1 MTFKEIAN
9 RRLKAQLLS
18 GGGGVSAREVVRH
31 MGAIQA
37 QDSAMSKWAVGVRS
51 GLKEEEVTQELEA
64 GNIIRTHVLR
74 PTWHLV
80 DAGDVRWM
88 LALTAPGVKRAYMGM
103 SRTLGMDDKFMADS
117 NKKIAR
123 MLSKGVAMTREE
135 IMAGLKFNRDV
146 QNDIRPSLIMMNAE
160 QDAVVCNG
168 PTRGKNI
175 TYMLMDARVSPGEK
189 LRRDE
194 SLARLAYTYF
204 NSHGPATVADF
215 AWWSGLGINDA
226 RRGAA
231 SVSAQLESE
240 TVEGLTRYF
249 TDHGMPQKKGVHL
262 LPAFDE
268 YLVSYKD
275 REVSIAISHQPKA
288 FTKNGIFRPV
298 IVDSGNVSGTWK
310 RDVKGNRVI
319 IEATLFEEMSIAKK
333 ALIAR
338 RAGDFAGFLK
348 RDLTMDFR

>member
-18 GGGGVSAREVVRH
+18 GGGGVSAREVVIH

-37 QDSAMSKWAVGVRS
+37 QDFSMSKWAVGVRS
-51 GLKEEEVTQELEA
+51 GLSEEAVTQALEA
-64 GNIIRTHVLR
+64 GDLIRTHVLR

-80 DAGDVRWM
+80 AAGDVRWM
-88 LALTAPGVKRAYMGM
+88 LELTSPGVKRAFMGM
-103 SRTLGMDDKFMADS
+103 SRTLGMDDKFLAES

-123 MLSKGVAMTREE
+123 LLCKGNAMTREE
-135 IMAGLKFNRDV
+135 IMSGLKFSRDI

-168 PTRGKNI
+168 PMKGKDI
-175 TYMLMDARVSPGEK
+175 TYMLMDARVPEQEK
-189 LRRDE
+189 LTRDE
-194 SLARLAYTYF
+194 MLARLAYTYF

-215 AWWSGLGINDA
+215 AWWSGLGVNDA

-231 SVSAQLESE
+231 SVSAQLESA
-240 TVEGLTRYF
+240 TVDGLTWYF
-249 TDHGMPQKKGVHL
+249 TDHGLPQKREVYL

-275 REVSIAISHQPKA
+275 REASIALSHQSKA

-298 IVDSGNVSGTWK
+298 IVDSGKVVGTWK
-310 RDVKGNRVI
+310 REMSGNRGA
-319 IEATLFEEMSIAKK
+319 IEATVFEDMAAAKYT
-333 ALIAR
+333 AIMR
-338 RAGDFAGFLK
+338 RAAVFATFLQ
-348 RDLTMDFR
+348 RELAVEFR